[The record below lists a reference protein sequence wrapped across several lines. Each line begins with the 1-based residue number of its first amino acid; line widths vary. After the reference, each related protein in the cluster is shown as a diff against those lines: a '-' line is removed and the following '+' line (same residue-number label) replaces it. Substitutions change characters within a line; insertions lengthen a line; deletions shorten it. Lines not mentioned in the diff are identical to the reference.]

1 MGMQIKTETTQMNDK
16 NKRTAPPIA
25 VVGVG
30 AVYPGHLGRDGFWRD
45 ILAGR
50 DNITEVPATHW
61 LVDDYYDEDPT
72 APDKTYCRRGG
83 FIPAVD
89 FDPLEFGMPPTAI
102 PATDTAQLLALVVAK
117 QVLEEAA
124 TASGTGLDKTR
135 TSVVLG
141 VASATELVVHLGG
154 RLQRPAWLKG
164 LREAGVPEDEAQAIC
179 ERIAANYVPWQESS
193 FPGMLGNVVAGRI
206 ANRLDLG
213 GTNYVTDAACA
224 SSLSALQVALNELYL
239 GQSDAVIAGGVD
251 ALNEILMYMCFSKTP
266 AFSPTGDCR
275 PFSDRADGTII
286 GEGIGMFALRR
297 LEDAERDGNA
307 IYAVIRGLGS
317 SSDGRSTSVY
327 APRPEGQAQALLRAY
342 DAAGYSPAT
351 VELVEA
357 HGTATKAGDAAEFA
371 GLRTVFEPEAGDM
384 RQWCQLGSVKSQIG
398 HTKAAAGAA
407 GLFKVVMAL
416 HHGVLPPTIKV
427 DRPNPAL
434 DLENSPFYLS
444 TRPRPWIRGKDHPR
458 RAAVSSFGFGGS
470 NFHVTVEEYTGP
482 GRRPARTR
490 ALPSELFLLSAADAN
505 GLAEQGRT
513 LAAKAGRAGESGA
526 SSFQALACDSQK
538 AFDAA
543 AMARLAVV
551 AADAGDLGTKLGSA
565 VDALADGRDPS
576 GPDVT
581 FCSGGVEIGRTAFLF
596 PGQGSQYVDMG
607 AGLAVGFAPARA
619 VWDEAADIEDFAGA
633 PLHRV
638 VFPPPAFTDDA
649 RAAQQAAVTA
659 MEVAQPAIAAVS
671 LSQLALLDAVGLR
684 PDAVAGHSFGE
695 VTALHAAGV
704 FERARTLSVA
714 RRRGLLMAEAAT
726 GTEGAMTAVSADKEN
741 VAGLIERL
749 GLDLVLAN
757 DNSPKQ
763 VILSGRT
770 ADVEAAESLLS
781 KEELAFR
788 RLPVATAFHSP
799 VVSAS
804 REPFARV
811 LEETEVSRPVLPVY
825 ANATAEPY
833 PADAADI
840 RRDLAQQL
848 AEPVQ
853 FRGIV
858 EAMYRDGVRTFV
870 EVGPGNVLT
879 GLVGQCL
886 ADRPHAAVSL
896 DRKGQDGVT
905 GLWRALAQLSA
916 RGVALDLQALWVDL
930 PPETE
935 IRAAPAKHAIRIT
948 GANYGKPYPPPG
960 GAADLPPPN
969 PPRPAEPP
977 AQVEAQPPTAAP
989 AATPAGGGEDPWIA
1003 ALARF
1008 QQQTAETHRQFQQSM
1023 ADSHQ
1028 AFLRMSEQALA
1039 AMSGG
1044 TASSAQTEVL
1054 QPMPAPGDALPPSN
1068 PAALPVT
1075 AEPVPSPPRSEPL
1088 SAPVSPPTV
1097 QPQPAVPSE
1106 TVAPDVDLQAVLL
1119 EVVADKTGYPTEML
1133 DLEMEM
1139 EAGLGIDSIKQVEIL
1154 SALRERLPDLPEVD
1168 PGRLAELKTLAQ
1180 IAGFL
1185 APAAGQQPVAAAPAA
1200 APLTAAA
1207 GIDARALLLEVIAD
1221 KTGYP
1226 QDMLDMDMELEAG
1239 LGIDSIKQVEILS
1252 ALRDRQPGLPEIDP
1266 GQLATLTTPAR
1277 IAEFIDEAMGSAS
1290 LVGEVLEAP
1299 AEVSAEATAD
1309 ATSEAF
1315 EWALLDIVAE
1325 KTGYPVEMLDL
1336 DMELEAGLGIDSIKQ
1351 VEILSAL
1358 RDQFPDLPEIEPQQM
1373 AELKTLT
1380 GILDF
1385 LDDADGTGVSIA
1397 AVSEVEAQGAASAE
1411 TAPVHSVGRFV
1422 PVLQEAPASGFSMLG
1437 LRTAGR
1443 VVVTPDIGE
1452 RATALAEELRKRGV
1466 EVEISDDVPADVRAV
1481 ISLHGIGAWDVP
1493 DLSYQAHFG
1502 AFAAARKVARNTM
1515 NNDGGRG
1522 VFVTV
1527 QDTGGDFGFENDPGT
1542 AGWLGGFAGLV
1553 KTMAQECPE
1562 ASVKAIDIHCGR
1574 RAPKTLA
1581 REIADEILSGGPE
1594 TEVGLGP
1601 KGRRVLVALRHEAAE
1616 DGGNLALS
1624 DGDVVVVS
1632 GGARGVTAHAMTRLA
1647 GRRRLRF
1654 ALLGR
1659 TPLKDGDDPYPEA
1672 EDEAAL
1678 KAVLFEAAR
1687 AAGRKPEPAEL
1698 SREAGNILAAREV
1711 RETLEHIAA
1720 AGSEARYLAVDIC
1733 DADALGHAL
1742 ADVRRDWGG
1751 IAAVIHGAGVLA
1763 DKAIADKTDNQFSRV
1778 FRTKVDGLAAL
1789 LTATAGDRLKALC
1802 LFSSAAA
1809 RSGNPGQCD
1818 YAMANEVLNKVAQA
1832 EARRRGDGCVVRS
1845 INWGPWDGGMVT
1857 DALKAHFERAGI
1869 DLIPLDAG
1877 ADFLVQEL
1885 SPVTARGPVEVLA
1898 GSALRMKQPVL
1909 RMEVSVDGEG
1919 QPYLANHV
1927 IKDRPVLPVVLVIEW
1942 FMRAARAVLPDM
1954 TPTALRDLHVLQ
1966 GVVLDWFPEPERFQ
1980 IVAQP
1985 SLTNGTASVD
1995 MRLVSGDGR
2004 ERFKGTVELAR
2015 AEGTAPPPRRPET
2028 GDLTAWPWRPDE
2040 VYEGKL
2046 FHGPDFQVIREL
2058 EGIGEGGGVGVFEGT
2073 GSKAWPGGPWLA
2085 DPAALDGGMQL
2096 ALLWGL
2102 NKAGRVFLPIRI
2114 GAFIPHGQAPEG
2126 EALRC
2131 AFQTR
2136 LVGASRTESDLN
2148 ITTLDGRLVSE
2159 MQGVEMYSIDG
2170 GRGNGGAQAEN
2181 D

>member
-1 MGMQIKTETTQMNDK
+1 MNDK

-30 AVYPGHLGRDGFWRD
+30 AVYPGQLGRDGFWRD
-45 ILAGR
+45 ILSGR

-61 LVDDYYDEDPT
+61 LIDDYYDDDP
-72 APDKTYCRRGG
+72 AAADKTYCRRGG

-89 FDPLEFGMPPTAI
+89 FEPLEFGIPPTAI
-102 PATDTAQLLALVVAK
+102 PATDTAQLLALVVAN
-117 QVLEEAA
+117 QVLNEAA
-124 TASGTGLDKTR
+124 TASGTGLDKSR

-141 VASATELVVHLGG
+141 VASATEMVVHLGG

-164 LREAGVPEDEAQAIC
+164 LREAGIPEDEAQAIC
-179 ERIAANYVPWQESS
+179 DRISANYVPWQESS
-193 FPGMLGNVVAGRI
+193 FPGMLGNVVAGRV

-213 GTNYVTDAACA
+213 GTNFVTDAACA

-239 GQSDAVIAGGVD
+239 GESDAVLVGGVD
-251 ALNEILMYMCFSKTP
+251 ALNDILMYMCFSKTP

-275 PFSDRADGTII
+275 PFSDKADGTII

-297 LEDAERDGNA
+297 LEDAERDGNV

-327 APRPEGQAQALLRAY
+327 APRPEGQAQALRRAY
-342 DAAGYSPAT
+342 EAAGYSPAT
-351 VELVEA
+351 VELMEA

-371 GLRTVFEPEAGDM
+371 GLRAVFESEAGDA
-384 RQWCQLGSVKSQIG
+384 QQLCQLGSVKSQIG

-416 HHGVLPPTIKV
+416 HHAVLPPTIKV
-427 DRPNPAL
+427 DQPNPAL
-434 DLENSPFYLS
+434 DMENSPFYLS

-458 RAAVSSFGFGGS
+458 RASVSSFGFGGS

-482 GRRPARTR
+482 GQRPARTR
-490 ALPSELFLLSAADAN
+490 ALPSELFILSAADAG
-505 GLAEQGRT
+505 GLAELARG
-513 LAAKAGRAGESGA
+513 LAAEAGKVGEGGA
-526 SSFQALACDSQK
+526 PSFGGLARDSQIT
-538 AFDAA
+538 FDAA
-543 AMARLAVV
+543 ALARLAVV
-551 AADAGDLGTKLGSA
+551 AADAGDLGTKLGIA
-565 VDALADGRDPS
+565 ADALADGRDPS
-576 GPDVT
+576 GPDVAYGT
-581 FCSGGVEIGRTAFLF
+581 GEPQPGKIAFLF

-607 AGLAVGFAPARA
+607 GDLAVGFAPARA

-638 VFPPPAFTDDA
+638 VFPPPAFMEET

-671 LSQLALLDAVGLR
+671 LSQLALLEGVGLR

-714 RRRGLLMAEAAT
+714 RRRGLLMAEAAA
-726 GTEGAMTAVSADKEN
+726 GTDGAMTAVSAERAS
-741 VAGLIERL
+741 VAALIERH

-770 ADVEAAESLLS
+770 ADIAAAESLLS
-781 KEELAFR
+781 NEGLAFR

-804 REPFARV
+804 REPFART
-811 LEETEVSRPVLPVY
+811 LEEVDVSRPVFPVY
-825 ANATAEPY
+825 ANSTAEPY
-833 PADAADI
+833 PADAGGI
-840 RRDLAQQL
+840 RGILAQQL

-858 EAMYRDGVRTFV
+858 EAMYRDGLRTFI

-905 GLWRALAQLSA
+905 GLWRALGQLSA

-935 IRAAPAKHAIRIT
+935 IRAAPSKHAIRIT

-969 PPRPAEPP
+969 PPRLAETPAT
-977 AQVEAQPPTAAP
+977 VTAQPPTAAP
-989 AATPAGGGEDPWIA
+989 APAPTGGGEDPWVA
-1003 ALARF
+1003 ALAHF
-1008 QQQTAETHRQFQQSM
+1008 QKQTAETHRQFQQSM
-1023 ADSHQ
+1023 AESHQ

-1068 PAALPVT
+1068 PAASAVT
-1075 AEPVPSPPRSEPL
+1075 VEPVPSPPRSEPL
-1088 SAPVSPPTV
+1088 SAPAPPPTV
-1097 QPQPAVPSE
+1097 QPQPAVPLE
-1106 TVAPDVDLQAVLL
+1106 TVAPDADVQAVLL

-1185 APAAGQQPVAAAPAA
+1185 VPAAGQKPVAAAPA
-1200 APLTAAA
+1200 PSTAAA

-1266 GQLATLTTPAR
+1266 GRLATLTTPAR

-1290 LVGEVLEAP
+1290 LVGQVSEAP

-1309 ATSEAF
+1309 ETSEAF

-1358 RDQFPDLPEIEPQQM
+1358 RDRFPDLPEIEPQQM

-1385 LDDADGTGVSIA
+1385 LDGADATGVSIA
-1397 AVSEVEAQGAASAE
+1397 AVSEAEAQGAASAE
-1411 TAPVHSVGRFV
+1411 TSPMHSVGRFV

-1452 RATALAEELRKRGV
+1452 RASALAEELRKRGFEV
-1466 EVEISDDVPADVRAV
+1466 EVSDDVPADVRAV

-1502 AFAAARKVARNTM
+1502 AFAAARNVARNAM
-1515 NNDGGRG
+1515 NSDGGRG

-1581 REIADEILSGGPE
+1581 KEIADEILSGGPE

-1601 KGRRVLVALRHEAAE
+1601 KGRRVLVALRHEAAGV
-1616 DGGNLALS
+1616 GGNLVLD
-1624 DGDVVVVS
+1624 DGDVVVAS
-1632 GGARGVTAHAMTRLA
+1632 GGARGVTAHAMIALA
-1647 GRRRLRF
+1647 GRRKLRF

-1659 TPLKDGDDPYPEA
+1659 TPLEDGDEPYPEA
-1672 EDEAAL
+1672 KDEAAL
-1678 KAVLFEAAR
+1678 KAALFEAAR

-1711 RETLEHIAA
+1711 RETLERIAE

-1733 DADALGHAL
+1733 DADALGHVL
-1742 ADVRRDWGG
+1742 ADMRRDWGG

-1789 LTATAGDRLKALC
+1789 LTATMGDRLKALC

-1832 EARRRGDGCVVRS
+1832 EAHRRGDDCVVRS

-1869 DLIPLDAG
+1869 DLILLDAG

-1885 SPVTARGPVEVLA
+1885 SPGTARGPVEVLA

-1966 GVVLDWFPEPERFQ
+1966 GVVLDRFPEPERFQ
-1980 IVAQP
+1980 IIAQP

-2015 AEGTAPPPRRPET
+2015 AEGTAPLPRRPET
-2028 GDLTAWPWRPDE
+2028 GELTAWPWRPDE